1 MSVAQEAAVPSL
13 RSSKGAGRGVG
24 ATGARRSK
32 NGADAM
38 TERRGGIPS
47 RLVTVLMAA
56 LIGACATSVTLP
68 RPRELRLPH
77 ARLDNTGQYLCPY
90 TRSHTLA
97 EWTDA
102 AIRIKAKGQ
111 IAGAFGTIVGIAI
124 GGDPIFG
131 TMLKKA
137 SRESARQRA
146 LDALGGDSR
155 IRSQS
160 DVSFDSADDLAVYLY
175 AFYSAEPTYV
185 DALDAA
191 MTIYPELVDRYVPAV
206 QQARR

>member
-1 MSVAQEAAVPSL
+1 MG
-13 RSSKGAGRGVG
+13 K
-24 ATGARRSK
+24 K
-32 NGADAM
+32 
-38 TERRGGIPS
+38 RGGIPT
-47 RLVTVLMAA
+47 RLFAVLAA
-56 LIGACATSVTLP
+56 LLTGACAASVTLP
-68 RPRELRLPH
+68 RPRELRLPQ
-77 ARLDNTGQYLCPY
+77 ARLDNTGHYLCPY

-146 LDALGGDSR
+146 LEALGGESR
-155 IRSQS
+155 IR
-160 DVSFDSADDLAVYLY
+160 
-175 AFYSAEPTYV
+175 
-185 DALDAA
+185 
-191 MTIYPELVDRYVPAV
+191 
-206 QQARR
+206 ARATSLSIRRTTWRCTSMPSIGGAHRR